1 MPLPRKYSAE
11 DLSNAVAQSL
21 SIAQVLRILGI
32 KPAGGSHHHISQR
45 IKRAD
50 LDTSHFTGQGHN
62 AGKRIERKSADH
74 FLVQRPPNSRRLDA
88 KYLRRSLI
96 EIGVPLRCEQ
106 CGLGDQW
113 RGFALCL
120 QVDHRDGD
128 STNCRAENLRFLCP
142 NCHSQTPTF
151 CKPLSM
157 RETKELAP

>member
-1 MPLPRKYSAE
+1 MAKIPRHSDA
-11 DLSNAVAQSL
+11 DLAAAVAQSL
-21 SIAQVLRILGI
+21 SVAQVMRILGI
-32 KPAGGSHHHISQR
+32 KPAGGSHFHISKR
-45 IKRAD
+45 IKRAQ

-62 AGKRIERKSADH
+62 AGKRLERKPADH
-74 FLVQRPPNSRRLDA
+74 FLVQRPPHSRRIDV

-96 EIGVPLRCEQ
+96 EIGVPLNCEQ
-106 CGLGDQW
+106 CGLGDHWQ
-113 RGFALCL
+113 GFALCL